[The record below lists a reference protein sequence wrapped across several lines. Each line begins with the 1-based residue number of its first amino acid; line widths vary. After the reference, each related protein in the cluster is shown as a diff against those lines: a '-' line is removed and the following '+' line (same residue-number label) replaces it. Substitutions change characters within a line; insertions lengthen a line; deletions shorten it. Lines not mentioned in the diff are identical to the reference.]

1 MEFKSKFVQRA
12 QISEVNDTDYKGFA
26 YDAAWLVALALN
38 RTAQQL
44 GPNANLDSEPFGS
57 KNFSELFKGNLLATE
72 LLGVTVRDNEI
83 RCRNLRITEIS
94 VLSRKIEWNLLFFDR
109 GIVV

>member
-1 MEFKSKFVQRA
+1 M
-12 QISEVNDTDYKGFA
+12 NDTDYKGFA

-44 GPNANLDSEPFGS
+44 GPNASLDSEPFGS

-72 LLGVTVRDNEI
+72 LLGVTVRDKESKFRLATNQEQFTL
-83 RCRNLRITEIS
+83 N
-94 VLSRKIEWNLLFFDR
+94 
-109 GIVV
+109 

>member
-1 MEFKSKFVQRA
+1 M
-12 QISEVNDTDYKGFA
+12 NDTDYKGFA

-44 GPNANLDSEPFGS
+44 GPNVSLDSEPFGS

-72 LLGVTVRDNEI
+72 LLGVTVRDKEVNSGFASNKEQFTL
-83 RCRNLRITEIS
+83 N
-94 VLSRKIEWNLLFFDR
+94 
-109 GIVV
+109 

>member
-1 MEFKSKFVQRA
+1 MITYIWFHQQTPIELESKFARRA
-12 QISEVNDTDYKGFA
+12 QFLQVNDTDYKGFA

-44 GPNANLDSEPFGS
+44 GPNASLDSEPFGS

-72 LLGVTVRDNEI
+72 FLGVTVRDNESKF
-83 RCRNLRITEIS
+83 RFR
-94 VLSRKIEWNLLFFDR
+94 F
-109 GIVV
+109 